1 LQKEREL
8 MKTLATAL
16 LLVLAPLVAFGQ
28 AAGFPIQLTRIL
40 VPSNMGSGA
49 SFFVR
54 AETPDD
60 VTNKRY
66 EGFRKVMASPEA
78 KAYQATLPAVLTDLS
93 PQDVR
98 ALVSAEY
105 ERFKRIAHSAGIKAG

>member
-1 LQKEREL
+1 

-16 LLVLAPLVAFGQ
+16 LLALAPLVDFGQ
-28 AAGFPIQLTRIL
+28 AAGFPTQRMRI
-40 VPSNMGSGA
+40 VVAFNTGSGA

-60 VTNKRY
+60 VTNKLY

-78 KAYQATLPAVLTDLS
+78 KAYQATLPAVSMDLG
-93 PQDVR
+93 PPEMR

-105 ERFKRIAHSAGIKAG
+105 ERFKRIAYSTSIKAG